1 MLGIF
6 YFLKLD
12 DEELFI
18 LQVTHSSGNHGQGL
32 AWAAKTA
39 GVKCCVVVPNNAP
52 KSKADAIKGYGA
64 ELVWCEPTPKDRYT
78 CNHGFIS
85 IQFYWHQLLQFD

>member
-1 MLGIF
+1 MS
-6 YFLKLD
+6 
-12 DEELFI
+12 DEGLLFI
-18 LQVTHSSGNHGQGL
+18 QVTHSSGNHGQGL

-64 ELVWCEPTPKDRYT
+64 ELVWCEPTPKDRY
-78 CNHGFIS
+78 NHGFIS
-85 IQFYWHQLLQFD
+85 LKFYQHQLLLID